1 MAKKSNKFTEM
12 KSLFEIWMK
21 HNELSGETLHKQG
34 NRPVVEYTKNR
45 SVEELTLSLDK
56 FCDGL
61 TFFIAMY
68 HEWRNRP
75 TRRGNEE
82 LKASLGFIR
91 NAYIQARKTLV
102 AIDRACINKNHQYAL
117 DNQRTI
123 IETFRNTGIE
133 AVKELYDKNEWPY
146 EEIVEEYLNGINR
159 KTKFERTNA
168 KTPVTIDPD
177 VLEKQMNDIS
187 SKEGQVKVKDLRLAL
202 RLNINLLNRRLRKE
216 QAVMDSISHLSAS
229 KYIYYKNEE

>member
-1 MAKKSNKFTEM
+1 MSKNKYTEM
-12 KSLFEIWMK
+12 KSLFETWMK
-21 HNELSGETLHKQG
+21 YNELSGETLKRKG

-45 SVEELTLSLDK
+45 SVEELTLSLDT

-91 NAYIQARKTLV
+91 NAYIQARKTFV
-102 AIDRACINKNHQYAL
+102 AIDRACVNTNFQYAL
-117 DNQRTI
+117 ENQRNI
-123 IETFRNTGIE
+123 ISIYKESGIE
-133 AVKELYDKNEWPY
+133 AVKELYDQNKWPY
-146 EEIVEEYLNGINR
+146 EYIVEEYLKGINR
-159 KTKFERTNA
+159 KTKFERTNV
-168 KTPVTIDPD
+168 KTTLVIDEEL
-177 VLEKQMNDIS
+177 LEKQMNDIS
-187 SKEGQVKVKDLRLAL
+187 AKEGQVKVKDLRLAL

-216 QAVMDSISHLSAS
+216 QKIYDEIKDLSAS